1 MIPFIKI
8 TLAVP
13 KLIAPAKRLLEKREV
28 NFPDFNNISY
38 AAFESNIDFE
48 IRFMADTKVVGC
60 NWIELPPK
68 KHQIH
73 RDTGNHS
80 TLNIQWGYEI
90 QTQDFVC
97 SKDVGLQIG
106 FVEKRATYFG
116 F

>member
-1 MIPFIKI
+1 LIPFIKI

-28 NFPDFNNISY
+28 NFRDFNNISY

-68 KHQIH
+68 KHMWH
-73 RDTGNHS
+73 KSTG
-80 TLNIQWGYEI
+80 T
-90 QTQDFVC
+90 
-97 SKDVGLQIG
+97 
-106 FVEKRATYFG
+106 TYFLKALLLNEVLMSKRSISLCVVYG
-116 F
+116 LA